1 MLDCIVTAGRTPV
14 IAGLGMTEM
23 GRVYRPNVQQFAIE
37 AVRAALDDAGLAAGD
52 VDGVLI
58 SSGISGRVPLSI
70 AADLEMRELSLLAE
84 VHAFGATA
92 GMMVAQAASAVKE
105 GLAEVVVCVFA
116 EAPLRAGQSA
126 GEAFRGRRKPVGIEG
141 LIPAAGLNSTT
152 SLYALAARRH
162 MMRYGT
168 TSDDF
173 AAVAVTQ
180 RAWAALNPLAQM
192 RTPLTEDDYYA
203 ARMVADPLRLLDCC
217 LVSNGSIAIIVTS
230 AARAA
235 DLPQVPVHI
244 YGYAQAHRVYP
255 SYAASEFGLVSGAA
269 RSGPAALRMAGLT
282 VDDVDVLQLYDCYTY
297 TVLLTLEDYG
307 FCAKGEAGELVRSGA
322 TAPGGSLPVNTGGGQ
337 LSAYYMW
344 GMTPLSEAVIQAR
357 GTAGVRQVEKRD
369 VVMVSGNGGILNH
382 HSTLVLSP
390 HPPPKG

>member
-52 VDGVLI
+52 VDGVLDQLGHLG
-58 SSGISGRVPLSI
+58 SRAPEHRSRSRD
-70 AADLEMRELSLLAE
+70 ARRKLLAE

-244 YGYAQAHRVYP
+244 
-255 SYAASEFGLVSGAA
+255 
-269 RSGPAALRMAGLT
+269 
-282 VDDVDVLQLYDCYTY
+282 
-297 TVLLTLEDYG
+297 
-307 FCAKGEAGELVRSGA
+307 
-322 TAPGGSLPVNTGGGQ
+322 
-337 LSAYYMW
+337 
-344 GMTPLSEAVIQAR
+344 
-357 GTAGVRQVEKRD
+357 
-369 VVMVSGNGGILNH
+369 
-382 HSTLVLSP
+382 
-390 HPPPKG
+390 